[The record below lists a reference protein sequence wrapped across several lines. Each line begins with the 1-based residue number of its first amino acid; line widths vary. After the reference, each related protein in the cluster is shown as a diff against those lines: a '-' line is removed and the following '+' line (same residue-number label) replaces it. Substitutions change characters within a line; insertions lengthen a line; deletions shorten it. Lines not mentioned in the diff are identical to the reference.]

1 MLQRLLVL
9 AVLILAAPVAWAQ
22 DFVAGRD
29 YHEIAGGRALIEDGK
44 IEVVEVFG
52 YPCIHCAHA
61 APVVSEWRKTLAPDV
76 RLSFVPA
83 VFGGVWE
90 AYARAFYTAE
100 TMGVLERTHDKL
112 FEVLHTERRAINNF
126 EGIAAFYADYG
137 ADKDTFMATLTSF
150 AVNAKIE
157 QARQQV
163 PAWGV
168 EGTPTMVVA
177 GKYRVMSPG
186 GDDGFE
192 KMLQIVDFL
201 VAQERAGKKK
211 SA

>member
-1 MLQRLLVL
+1 MLQRLLLL
-9 AVLILAAPVAWAQ
+9 ATFALAAPLVQAQ
-22 DFVAGRD
+22 DFVEGRD
-29 YHEIAGGRALIEDGK
+29 FHPIAGGQPLLSDGK

-61 APVVSEWRKTLAPDV
+61 APVIADWRKTLANDV
-76 RLSFVPA
+76 RLSYVPA

-90 AYARAFYTAE
+90 AYARAYYTAE

-112 FEVLHTERRAINNF
+112 FEVIHTEKRPIQNM
-126 EGIAAFYADYG
+126 EDVAAFYGEYG
-137 ADKDTFMATLTSF
+137 VDKDNFLATLTSF

-168 EGTPTMVVA
+168 EGTPSMVVA
-177 GKYRVMSPG
+177 GKWRVMSPG
-186 GDDGFE
+186 GENGFE

-211 SA
+211 AA